1 MDTAASYTRN
11 EELFARF
18 YALQRDFSGHLA
30 SHPGLVRAWLGAR
43 PVPTA
48 GEGSC
53 AEGKSKSWRTAR
65 LSVPRRRQLA
75 GLLEGAEGPAADRA
89 PLAAWLLARVPVGT
103 YLEIAQSARPE
114 QIGGEARRCRDELVG
129 LRETLLAA
137 NYGLALSAARARRY
151 PDYDDRLSAAACGLL
166 DAIDRY
172 VPGEKAARFAYFAS
186 YWIRYHLSRQAQK
199 EGSLVSFPIHQQRI
213 SRRISRYVSE
223 CCEAGGPPPSQAQIR
238 SRLQLGADAW
248 YWHRRRPEMVSLQ
261 APASPSPEA
270 GTIEQML
277 GDPSPGPAEELD
289 KADAMRRLA
298 AMVRAS
304 APPATR
310 IMLAYTR
317 GLGQLAEAAQ
327 DYLDELHGQVRARL
341 SAAPAA
347 ALGA

>member
-1 MDTAASYTRN
+1 MDPAPSYTRN
-11 EELFARF
+11 AELFARF
-18 YALQRDFSGHLA
+18 YVLQRDFTGHLA
-30 SHPGLVRAWLGAR
+30 AHPDLVRLWLGAR
-43 PVPTA
+43 PGPAA

-53 AEGKSKSWRTAR
+53 AEGKSKSWRTSR

-75 GLLEGAEGPAADRA
+75 ALLDCAEGPAADRA

-114 QIGGEARRCRDELVG
+114 QIECEARRCHGELVD
-129 LRETLLAA
+129 LRETLLVA

-172 VPGEKAARFAYFAS
+172 VPGEKAARFGYFAS

-213 SRRISRYVSE
+213 SRKIFRYVSE
-223 CCEAGGPPPSQAQIR
+223 CCEDGGPPPSQAQIR

-261 APASPSPEA
+261 APANPSPDA

-277 GDPSPGPAEELD
+277 GDPCPGPAEALD
-289 KADAMRRLA
+289 EADALRGLN
-298 AMVRAS
+298 AMVRAG
-304 APPATR
+304 AAPATR

-317 GLGQLAEAAQ
+317 GLGLLAEAAQ
-327 DYLDELHGQVRARL
+327 DYLAELHGQVRARL

-347 ALGA
+347 ALGT